1 MRYRLITRA
10 GLLVHP
16 AGKSTLDVGSQLT
29 LRERFERIRLA
40 PENGLTYCHIKVN
53 SQAHT

>member
-16 AGKSTLDVGSQLT
+16 AGKSTLDVGSQPT

-40 PENGLTYCHIKVN
+40 LPKM
-53 SQAHT
+53 A